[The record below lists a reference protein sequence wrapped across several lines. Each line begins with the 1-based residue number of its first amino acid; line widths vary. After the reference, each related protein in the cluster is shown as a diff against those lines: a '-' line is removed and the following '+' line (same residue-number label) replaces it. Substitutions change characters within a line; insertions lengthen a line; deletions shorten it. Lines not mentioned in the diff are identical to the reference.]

1 MKAGDK
7 IVEFCT
13 NIKNRNTKIIDSAV
27 RSEFENTYVGEME
40 IKDLAITLALLEKHN
55 LLDKE
60 NCVNKEPL
68 FYQTMYKKM
77 KINGNGKTA

>member
-1 MKAGDK
+1 MNSGDK

-13 NIKNRNTKIIDSAV
+13 NIKKNNKKIIDSV
-27 RSEFENTYVGEME
+27 VKSEFENIYVGEMQ
-40 IKDLAITLALLEKHN
+40 IKDLAVTLALLEKHG

-60 NCVNKEPL
+60 NCVNKDPL

-77 KINGNGKTA
+77 KK